1 VSIVKL
7 RRELKWLPVSIGT
20 ATSSSSSIRTTDAA
34 GMAVEIAERETAAT
48 RVAVFASHDDTSY
61 RSLYG
66 ADGAAAEIV
75 LGTATS
81 GVHALPEAAFA
92 CSFVRLV
99 ADAELGTA
107 AVCRVSFKS

>member
-1 VSIVKL
+1 MSIVTV
-7 RRELKWLPVSIGT
+7 RRELKWHTVSIGT
-20 ATSSSSSIRTTDAA
+20 ATASSSSIRTRDAA
-34 GMAVEIAERETAAT
+34 GMAVEIAGRDTAAT

-66 ADGAAAEIV
+66 PDGAAVELV
-75 LGTATS
+75 LGTTTN
-81 GVHALPEAAFA
+81 GVYAVPDAAYA